1 MSASSSSPLQGNS
14 PRCPDGQGTSQC
26 PSGLRAPARCSH
38 FGTCG
43 GCVSQNLPYD
53 EQLRLKTEK
62 VLSALASI
70 KEVPE
75 PWTHGSPDMWFY
87 RNKMEFSFG
96 DVYPP
101 REGGPTVKLGM
112 KPKGRWYEILD
123 LRECFLLSPE
133 AASLLDRVRVWAEAK
148 KVAPYN
154 GHKKTGFLRHL
165 VLREAKSTGERMV
178 NLVTAPGDFPAESFV
193 AAVQEVY
200 PAATILRGINDK
212 ASDVAVSDKLQ
223 VLSGPGYITEA
234 LRFDGRELKFRISPH
249 SFFQTNTRAANLMY
263 DVLRGWVKEEQADT
277 VLDLYC
283 GGGGITL
290 AVADCCRKAV
300 GAESNAA
307 AVADAQVNAA
317 GNGMRNAE
325 FYCASVEFLLPALL
339 ALGPQVV
346 ICDPPR
352 AGMHATARAVLAAQ
366 GPRTVLC
373 VSCNPVSLARDLEA
387 LGASYRL
394 ERLEVFDLFPHTEH
408 VEAVALLRRK

>member
-1 MSASSSSPLQGNS
+1 MSASSNS
-14 PRCPDGQGTSQC
+14 PRPPGEPVNPSQ
-26 PSGLRAPARCSH
+26 ARCAH

-43 GCVSQNLPYD
+43 GCSNQNLPYD

-62 VLSALASI
+62 VRSALASI

-75 PWTHGSPDMWFY
+75 PRTHGSPDLWFY

-101 REGGPTVKLGM
+101 QSGGPTVKLGM

-123 LRECFLLSPE
+123 LNDCCLSSPE
-133 AASLLDRVRVWAEAK
+133 AGRLLARVRAWAESE

-165 VLREAKSTGERMV
+165 VLREGKNTGERMV
-178 NLVTAPGDFPAESFV
+178 NLVTAPGDFPADSFV
-193 AAVQEVY
+193 AAVQDVY
-200 PAATILRGINDK
+200 PATTILRGINGK
-212 ASDVAVSDKLQ
+212 VSDVAVSDELQ
-223 VLSGPGYITEA
+223 VLFGPGCITEA
-234 LRFDGRELKFRISPH
+234 LRFGDRELDFRISPH
-249 SFFQTNTRAANLMY
+249 SFFQTNTGAANLLY
-263 DVLRGWVKEEQADT
+263 GRLRDWVKEEKADT

-290 AVADCCRKAV
+290 SVADCCRKAV
-300 GAESNAA
+300 GVESNEA
-307 AVADAQVNAA
+307 AVEDAKANAQF
-317 GNGMRNAE
+317 NRLHNAE
-325 FYCASVEFLLPALL
+325 FYSGSVEFLLPALL

-366 GPRTVLC
+366 GPGTVIC
-373 VSCNPVSLARDLEA
+373 VSCNPVSLARDLEVLCSA
-387 LGASYRL
+387 YRV

-408 VEAVALLRRK
+408 VETVALLRRK